1 VAIPYITGAAMAIGM
16 RNIVM
21 SARNRRSRTSRRL
34 VDSPRTLPGVCSS
47 WISRLLRL
55 GPPYRTVIA
64 ARWYPADEHRGT
76 GQTQDFRGCHPAPR
90 ADDHCRVF
98 ILYAV
103 LAGLLIGVL
112 TGGSLSR
119 LGDLHFRW
127 APLIALGMVGQ
138 VLLFSTGIGA
148 ALGDAAPAAYIAS
161 NLVVLFAV
169 GRNLS
174 IPGMILVLIGGA
186 ANLITIVANGGY
198 MPVSPEAVV
207 AMGRLPK
214 EGYSNSRLVDGVV
227 LGPLTD
233 IFAMPTWI
241 PLANVFS
248 VGDALIGVGAAIA
261 VVAAMHGR
269 GPLTTRVTKAP
280 VQGEPA

>member
-1 VAIPYITGAAMAIGM
+1 V
-16 RNIVM
+16 V
-21 SARNRRSRTSRRL
+21 L
-34 VDSPRTLPGVCSS
+34 VTPRTIGDV
-47 WISRLLRL
+47 
-55 GPPYRTVIA
+55 
-64 ARWYPADEHRGT
+64 
-76 GQTQDFRGCHPAPR
+76 TQPHPAS
-90 ADDHCRVF
+90 DHARVF

-103 LAGLLIGVL
+103 VAGLLIGVL

-138 VLLFSTGIGA
+138 LLLFSTSVGS

-161 NLVVLFAV
+161 NVVVLVAV
-169 GRNLS
+169 GRNLA
-174 IPGMILVLIGGA
+174 IPGMLLVLIGGA
-186 ANLITIVANGGY
+186 ANLVTIVANGGY
-198 MPVSPEAVV
+198 MPVSREAVI

-269 GPLTTRVTKAP
+269 APLTPRPAAAGKV
-280 VQGEPA
+280 EPAREPA

>member
-1 VAIPYITGAAMAIGM
+1 
-16 RNIVM
+16 
-21 SARNRRSRTSRRL
+21 
-34 VDSPRTLPGVCSS
+34 
-47 WISRLLRL
+47 
-55 GPPYRTVIA
+55 
-64 ARWYPADEHRGT
+64 
-76 GQTQDFRGCHPAPR
+76 
-90 ADDHCRVF
+90 VF

-103 LAGLLIGVL
+103 LAGLLIGVM

-148 ALGDAAPAAYIAS
+148 ALGEAAPAAYVAS
-161 NLVVLFAV
+161 NLVVLVAV

-269 GPLTTRVTKAP
+269 GPLTTRATAP
-280 VQGEPA
+280 SVQREPA

>member
-1 VAIPYITGAAMAIGM
+1 M
-16 RNIVM
+16 
-21 SARNRRSRTSRRL
+21 
-34 VDSPRTLPGVCSS
+34 
-47 WISRLLRL
+47 
-55 GPPYRTVIA
+55 
-64 ARWYPADEHRGT
+64 
-76 GQTQDFRGCHPAPR
+76 
-90 ADDHCRVF
+90 F

-103 LAGLLIGVL
+103 VAGLLIGVL
-112 TGGSLSR
+112 TGGSPSR

-138 VLLFSTGIGA
+138 LLLFSTGVGS
-148 ALGDAAPAAYIAS
+148 ALGDAAPAAYVAS
-161 NLVVLFAV
+161 NLVVLVAV

-174 IPGMILVLIGGA
+174 IPGMVLVLIGGA

-198 MPVSPEAVV
+198 MPVSPEAVA

-214 EGYSNSRLVDGVV
+214 EGYSNSRLLDAVV

-269 GPLTTRVTKAP
+269 GPRIERPPGQPFGASP
-280 VQGEPA
+280 H